1 MLEGLFSRVIYEG
14 SLAVILHR
22 AKDGG
27 SSSHLGNVGQALS
40 HNRIVGVGPDPCTKR
55 QLTRQGLVRGRVYM
69 GVGTKG
75 VGSDPCTK
83 KKNSR
88 PLTRQ
93 GLGEREGIYAW

>member
-1 MLEGLFSRVIYEG
+1 
-14 SLAVILHR
+14 
-22 AKDGG
+22 
-27 SSSHLGNVGQALS
+27 
-40 HNRIVGVGPDPCTKR
+40 
-55 QLTRQGLVRGRVYM
+55 M